1 MKRMNIKLQ
10 IAKDTSELKLNDMSG
25 TLTIEAAL
33 KQAKRNFNKINGL
46 HQIIKEIRGEDNEKI
61 QG

>member
-1 MKRMNIKLQ
+1 MNIKLQ

-33 KQAKRNFNKINGL
+33 KQAKRNINKINGL
-46 HQIIKEIRGEDNEKI
+46 HQIIKEIRGEDN
-61 QG
+61 